1 MSSERQ
7 FVYKM
12 LGRKTLSLTLQVVCL
27 VFTVVGTSSDVIAL
41 NALR

>member
-1 MSSERQ
+1 MLSERQ

-27 VFTVVGTSSDVIAL
+27 VFTVVGTISDVIAL
-41 NALR
+41 NDLR